1 MKNMIYGSILD
12 AQTPANCAH
21 ARVAVTRTRRGGL
34 PRVPD
39 LIRRPP
45 NCSVENRL
53 NCSVVVFK
61 VLHNSRLRWTPAVV
75 SHHMLS
81 SSGLTDSSVVADY
94 YTACTS

>member
-1 MKNMIYGSILD
+1 MEAFSMRGHLLI
-12 AQTPANCAH
+12 APTP
-21 ARVAVTRTRRGGL
+21 VWRRPAPGVGGL

-61 VLHNSRLRWTPAVV
+61 VLHNSRLRCIRPLPIAEQGWQVGLWQPFAADVCVV
-75 SHHMLS
+75 V
-81 SSGLTDSSVVADY
+81 D
-94 YTACTS
+94 

>member
-1 MKNMIYGSILD
+1 MEAFSMRGHLLI
-12 AQTPANCAH
+12 APTP
-21 ARVAVTRTRRGGL
+21 VWRRPAPGVGGL

-61 VLHNSRLRWTPAVV
+61 VLHNSRLRWRR
-75 SHHMLS
+75 
-81 SSGLTDSSVVADY
+81 SGELGLIRTELHVRAL
-94 YTACTS
+94 AF